1 MKTILHISKYYY
13 PDLGGIESVARFLA
27 ENLKDFNNEVVCFAT
42 DKSQGINYISG
53 IPVHRVKVQMN
64 IKSQDIAIGYN
75 KKLKELISK
84 CKPDIIVL
92 HCPNPYLYPIVLNL
106 INKDTK
112 LVVLWHSDILAK
124 GMLYRLI
131 KPFETKL
138 LKRADYIIATSEEY
152 VKHSSVIS
160 PYSQKVIVLQN
171 TVNTSMFEKRKED
184 EKKIRN
190 IKKKYQDKKIV
201 FFVGR
206 HIKYKGIDKL
216 IEAEKF
222 VNNDCVFVIAGSGV
236 LTEELKS
243 QANGRERI
251 YFVGRLSDDDLRC
264 YLYASDIFAF
274 SSIYKAEAFGVALAE
289 AMYCGAV
296 PVTFT
301 IKGSG
306 VNWVSLNGVTG
317 EEVPLNDVKAY
328 AKAIDKL
335 LEDDELRKKYS
346 LAAQERIN
354 NMFNDTTVA
363 DSANQMFLTVAS
375 QDRWTG
381 CHS

>member
-1 MKTILHISKYYY
+1 M
-13 PDLGGIESVARFLA
+13 
-27 ENLKDFNNEVVCFAT
+27 
-42 DKSQGINYISG
+42 
-53 IPVHRVKVQMN
+53 
-64 IKSQDIAIGYN
+64 
-75 KKLKELISK
+75 
-84 CKPDIIVL
+84 
-92 HCPNPYLYPIVLNL
+92 
-106 INKDTK
+106 
-112 LVVLWHSDILAK
+112 
-124 GMLYRLI
+124 
-131 KPFETKL
+131 
-138 LKRADYIIATSEEY
+138 
-152 VKHSSVIS
+152 
-160 PYSQKVIVLQN
+160 
-171 TVNTSMFEKRKED
+171 
-184 EKKIRN
+184 
-190 IKKKYQDKKIV
+190 
-201 FFVGR
+201 
-206 HIKYKGIDKL
+206 
-216 IEAEKF
+216 
-222 VNNDCVFVIAGSGV
+222 
-236 LTEELKS
+236 TEELKS

-306 VNWVSLNGVTG
+306 VNWVSLNGITG

-363 DSANQMFLTVAS
+363 DSANQMFLTIAES
-375 QDRWTG
+375 
-381 CHS
+381 